1 MENLKSSFWGRFWL
15 LGFFTVMAFNG
26 HIYFIINIFRD
37 KAKYSEFIIN
47 IVYSNIFDAT
57 LVLSFNVAPR
67 FSLAYKTG
75 AYLQISTAGG
85 KFYQTSDYQYYYRN
99 KILQFENASHA
110 VLNYQIIKNKRT
122 FRMEGYYKSY
132 DNFVRKYV
140 APIITQ
146 IIPTSYLNASQ
157 IYTM

>member
-26 HIYFIINIFRD
+26 HIYFIVSILRG
-37 KAKYSEFIIN
+37 KAQYSDFIIN
-47 IVYSNIFDAT
+47 IVYSNVYDAT
-57 LVLSFNVAPR
+57 LVSSFNVAPR
-67 FSLAYKTG
+67 FSLAHKTG
-75 AYLQISTAGG
+75 AYLQISMAGG

-122 FRMEGYYKSY
+122 FRMEGYHKSY
-132 DNFVRKYV
+132 DNLVRKYV
-140 APIITQ
+140 TPIITQ
-146 IIPTSYLNASQ
+146 IISTSCLSACQTY
-157 IYTM
+157 MM